1 MRTLNTFNVLIFDQ
15 IPTILN
21 SIVINFKKNEDVQN
35 FQHNAIDI
43 DKQILMKKK
52 LSMIYA

>member
-15 IPTILN
+15 IPKILN